1 MTIQD
6 NTTYRRWFP
15 GPIARDRQVGGG
27 ALRRAA
33 WIAAIFVL
41 SILATTVVEAADY
54 QIVTNA
60 SLGID
65 SISKRDLS
73 RVFLKQRTRWA
84 NGDYA
89 KPIDQKMKN
98 EIRATFS
105 EGLLGRTLADVE
117 SYWNSQVFSGKSTP
131 PPTASTDQEVIDFIK
146 RTPGSV
152 GYVSADADTT
162 GTRVL
167 NVVD

>member
-1 MTIQD
+1 MTVQD
-6 NTTYRRWFP
+6 NTTQRRWFP
-15 GPIARDRQVGGG
+15 GSFTRNRHTGGR

-54 QIVTNA
+54 QIITNA

-65 SISKRDLS
+65 SISKRDLT
-73 RVFLKQRTRWA
+73 RIFLKQRTRWV

-89 KPIDQKMKN
+89 KPIDQRMKN
-98 EIRATFS
+98 EIRAIFS
-105 EGLLGRTLADVE
+105 EGTLGRTLAGVE

-131 PPTASTDQEVIDFIK
+131 PPTASTDQEVIDFVK
-146 RTPGSV
+146 NTPGAV
-152 GYVSADADTT
+152 GYVAATADTS
-162 GTRVL
+162 GTKVL
-167 NVVD
+167 NVVN